1 MATSTLLQKLDVAAD
16 GFGSSTS
23 NRRQVETFIAGGTI
37 AAGDAV
43 AFDLSKTGS
52 DKVLTVIEAT
62 ASAKALIVGIA
73 LAAASSGAPVEVV
86 VSGYVASADVATGV
100 TAGAQLSG
108 SATAGR
114 LGLASGSSVFLSAL
128 QTATGAAQ
136 NIAHGLGVV
145 PDLVFVISEDVSAA
159 TTGQFVV
166 TYGTHTSTNAIVTV
180 TSGAKTFRVVALTS
194 AGAPVATA
202 LTAEVGNK
210 AEIFFHKKF

>member
-1 MATSTLLQKLDVAAD
+1 MATSTLLQKLDPVAD

-62 ASAKALIVGIA
+62 AAAKALIVGIA
-73 LAAASSGAPVEVV
+73 LNAAASGELVNVV
-86 VSGYVASADVATGV
+86 VSGYVDSADVATGV

-114 LGLASGSSVFLSAL
+114 LGLASGSSVFLSAPI
-128 QTATGAAQ
+128 TGTGAAQ
-136 NIAHGLGVV
+136 NTAHGLGVV
-145 PDLVFVISEDVSAA
+145 PDLVFAIPDDLNVGTI
-159 TTGQFVV
+159 GQYTVV
-166 TYGTHTSTNAIVTV
+166 TGVHTSTNAIFTV
-180 TSGAKTFRVVALTS
+180 TTNKVYRVVAVS
-194 AGAPVATA
+194 FAGAPVATA

-210 AEIFFHKKF
+210 AAIFFHKKF